1 MIHFVHPGFSK
12 ESALYYTRVGR
23 MRPVGRGIYQDVDPD
38 HPNGP
43 YPDLHPHALA
53 ILAYR
58 YPGVQLIGESARRVR
73 VGLSPALP
81 DGRVFAYYDR
91 VQSRRMRLLAEGL
104 TGIFHP
110 FPSDQEPVT
119 AHMMEIMTDFHVPI
133 RVPNTVQI
141 LRDAI
146 RIPEAA
152 PSPHDTVALLQSL
165 SPPEYSLLEAMEP
178 LLSSVVAG
186 WKLRATGP
194 APETPLAAVEA
205 FPLQLQDR
213 IVGHIVYDGL
223 IWRLQESRTG
233 LPAGLIPEH
242 AARPFLESLLPEHED
257 LPNRDAVRAFF
268 SEPRRAMSFTMGDI
282 PPVFHTIPKGGDL
295 ARHTRD
301 GLFTGTLADNLF
313 QMGDLVD
320 KLRADSLMPRIS
332 GMQPKAPGFLDAKG
346 YLRVTDGYSPFTLLI
361 KPDPQDIVPKLAGV
375 PVLEWAG
382 QQACKAAG
390 VETPDHALV
399 VAPDGLSSA
408 LLSERFDIPK
418 NGRKDRYAYALDGM
432 ACIGLPADQKYQ
444 VTLRQLWA
452 ACLKMGVDPKRDA
465 ERFFDRTVAAWAMGD
480 MDFHGKNLSILR
492 ECTQQKDGEFPARWQ
507 TRIAPGYDTVPVE
520 GLPNLAHTSLSLAV
534 EGQRTK
540 LTMKTWKKWGDF
552 LGLTDTEDRV
562 RRIVG
567 GIAHS
572 LTQTAETGVA
582 GLKGHYAKRVQDL
595 LERAAKASR
604 KKATT
609 VGADDLDVTEVLE
622 QAMR

>member
-1 MIHFVHPGFSK
+1 MLHFVHPGFSK
-12 ESALYYTRVGR
+12 ESALYHARTGR
-23 MRPVGRGIYQDVDPD
+23 LRQVGRGIYQDIDEA
-38 HPNGP
+38 H
-43 YPDLHPHALA
+43 DLHAYALA

-58 YPGVQLIGESARRVR
+58 YPGAQLIGESARRVR
-73 VGLSPALP
+73 AGLSPALP

-91 VQSRRMRLLAEGL
+91 VKTRRMRLLADGL
-104 TGIFHP
+104 TGVFYP
-110 FPSDQEPVT
+110 FPPDQEPVT
-119 AHMMEIMTDFHVPI
+119 AHMMEIMNDLYVPLRI
-133 RVPNTVQI
+133 PDTMRIV
-141 LRDAI
+141 RDAI
-146 RIPEAA
+146 RIPDAA
-152 PSPHDTVALLQSL
+152 PSPHDTIALLQSL
-165 SPPEYSLLEAMEP
+165 SAPEYSLLESMEP
-178 LLSSVVAG
+178 LLSSVVSG
-186 WKLRATGP
+186 WRLRATGP

-213 IVGHIVYDGL
+213 IVGHVVYDGL

-233 LPAGLIPEH
+233 LPSGLIPEH
-242 AARPFLESLLPEHED
+242 AAQPFLESLLPEHED

-282 PPVFHTIPKGGDL
+282 PPVFHTIPKGGEL
-295 ARHTRD
+295 ARHTKN
-301 GLFTGTLADNLF
+301 GIFTGTLADNIF
-313 QMGDLVD
+313 HMGTMVD
-320 KLRADSLMPRIS
+320 KLSADSLMPRIS

-361 KPDPQDIVPKLAGV
+361 KPDPQDILPKMMGV

-390 VETPDHALV
+390 VETPDHALI

-432 ACIGLPADQKYQ
+432 ACAGLPSDQKYQ

-452 ACLKMGVDPKRDA
+452 ACLKMGVDPRRDA
-465 ERFFDRTVAAWAMGD
+465 ERLFDRTVAAWAMGD
-480 MDFHGKNLSILR
+480 TDFHGKNLSILR
-492 ECTQQKDGEFPARWQ
+492 ECTRQKSGDFPPQWQ

-520 GLPNLAHTSLSLAV
+520 GLPYLAHTSLSLAV

-552 LGLTDTEDRV
+552 LGLSDTEDRV
-562 RRIVG
+562 RRITG

-572 LTQTAETGVA
+572 LSQTAEAGVP
-582 GLKGHYAKRVQDL
+582 GLKGAYADRVQDIL
-595 LERAAKASR
+595 DRAAKAAR
-604 KKATT
+604 KKAA
-609 VGADDLDVTEVLE
+609 VIGVDVMEDIE
-622 QAMR
+622 DPQCAMR